1 HRSTA
6 QAQHRVI
13 HVVLVPDRLREAD
26 LYHGGQVGG
35 AVRSGAD
42 DGGVTRV
49 AVVLGGEVEGEGVSE
64 RNLLAVAVQ
73 HGKPDD
79 LRPVLADLTEVG
91 AELGDDVLAL
101 QGQVEADEP
110 FDGVTRDDAE
120 VIGVD
125 PVRAVSA
132 VAGGVDPVPG
142 AGRRLAADITAGEIA
157 SAGHDVHSKVSG
169 GDGRVRDFGAVA
181 PQCEGAAAHEQGRTG
196 GAGNDSGG
204 LLLHL
209 SSPS

>member
-1 HRSTA
+1 GDWSSD
-6 QAQHRVI
+6 VCSS
-13 HVVLVPDRLREAD
+13 D
-26 LYHGGQVGG
+26 L
-35 AVRSGAD
+35 
-42 DGGVTRV
+42 
-49 AVVLGGEVEGEGVSE
+49 VVLGGEVEGEGVSE

-132 VAGGVDPVPG
+132 VAGGVDPGPG
-142 AGRRLAADITAGEIA
+142 AGRRLTADVLGDVTAG
-157 SAGHDVHSKVSG
+157 GHDVHGEVSG

-181 PQCEGAAAHEQGRTG
+181 PQCEGATAHEQGGTG
-196 GAGNDSGG
+196 GAGNDSSG